1 MQKIEIEWQGNVE
14 EDCRN
19 LSALYAALAEQ
30 EHKVTHGSKSTVSGR
45 RIGMIMM
52 GTKEALAL
60 TPGQLRAPSQPRAPG
75 VPPIHDTG
83 IHRLARLEY

>member
-1 MQKIEIEWQGNVE
+1 
-14 EDCRN
+14 
-19 LSALYAALAEQ
+19 
-30 EHKVTHGSKSTVSGR
+30 
-45 RIGMIMM
+45 MIMM
-52 GTKEALAL
+52 GTREALAL